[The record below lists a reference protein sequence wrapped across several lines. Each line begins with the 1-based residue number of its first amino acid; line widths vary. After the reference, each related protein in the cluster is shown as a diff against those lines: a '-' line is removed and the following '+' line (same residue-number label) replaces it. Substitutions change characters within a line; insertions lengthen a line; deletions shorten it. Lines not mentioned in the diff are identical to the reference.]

1 MALVEYWIS
10 NTCMCTKVW
19 VVFISRCFSGPWLC
33 FSPLF
38 FVSHSAFPLKCSII
52 CTPYLPFLTFAL
64 SVLKAK
70 SQDNNRHINK
80 LDLSPAVLLYHL
92 HHTAWKCV
100 CSWVRDPYCIG
111 LSRRMEKNR
120 ILFLSHPLSFFSCS
134 LSPALWDL
142 SCRVS
147 NPLHHTWL

>member
-1 MALVEYWIS
+1 MSLVEYWIS
-10 NTCMCTKVW
+10 NTCMCAKVW

-33 FSPLF
+33 FSPFF

-52 CTPYLPFLTFAL
+52 CTPYLPLLTFAL

-92 HHTAWKCV
+92 HHTAWSVCV
-100 CSWVRDPYCIG
+100 HESETHIASG
-111 LSRRMEKNR
+111 LSRRTKKIE
-120 ILFLSHPLSFFSCS
+120 FSFFLILC
-134 LSPALWDL
+134 LFSPALWAL
-142 SCRVS
+142 SCRVP